1 MSRFFLHIFN
11 DSVSM
16 DEEGEV
22 ADDLLAARTIALN
35 GAREL
40 LCEQIKRGYL
50 NLDNYIVVAEDRT
63 RAFTCPFRR
72 SVSRPPAAHTGG
84 SVTPLRFTI
93 DFARWDPL
101 RAKAGN

>member
-50 NLDNYIVVAEDRT
+50 
-63 RAFTCPFRR
+63 
-72 SVSRPPAAHTGG
+72 
-84 SVTPLRFTI
+84 
-93 DFARWDPL
+93 
-101 RAKAGN
+101 

>member
-1 MSRFFLHIFN
+1 MSPFFLHIFN

-50 NLDNYIVVAEDRT
+50 NSTTTSGSPT
-63 RAFTCPFRR
+63 RPDKSFH
-72 SVSRPPAAHTGG
+72 VSI
-84 SVTPLRFTI
+84 S
-93 DFARWDPL
+93 
-101 RAKAGN
+101 AKR

>member
-50 NLDNYIVVAEDRT
+50 NLDDYIVVADQTGHEL
-63 RAFTCPFRR
+63 
-72 SVSRPPAAHTGG
+72 SRVHFGEALVVRPLLTPAAPCH
-84 SVTPLRFTI
+84 P
-93 DFARWDPL
+93 
-101 RAKAGN
+101 